1 MTIHN
6 QRFNQ
11 LSKDELH
18 KGFYLCGE
26 SAHNHCD
33 TAEVIVKEKKLY
45 SIATSHLVLSVEEAT
60 KALIIVEKIKGR
72 SIDKININKIFS
84 KHLPKHEQVKKIFPN
99 AKNLFI
105 RFYYEYI
112 EKNKD
117 QILSSNNQDHILF
130 KEITEIANFIEKLNK
145 EKFDILWDK
154 ANKRKNSGFYVDY
167 IKNDWIAPKDS
178 INKNIYDK
186 HYKIVR
192 AYLFVVD
199 IHNSLIN
206 N

>member
-105 RFYYEYI
+105 GFYKDFI
-112 EKNKD
+112 IKNKK
-117 QILSSNNQDHILF
+117 QNFKS

-167 IKNDWIAPKDS
+167 KKNDWIAPKDS
-178 INKNIYDK
+178 IDKEIYDK
-186 HYKIVR
+186 HYKIAR

-199 IHNSLIN
+199 THNLILPEL
-206 N
+206 